1 MEQQSHN
8 TVVQTPSKDARNWA
22 MICHLAA
29 LSGYL
34 IPFGNILGPLI
45 IWAVKKD
52 DDPFINDQGKE
63 VLNFQLTM
71 TIGFIFCFIL
81 IFILIGAFLVVILGI
96 AVLIMT
102 IVGAINANE
111 GRYYRYPMTI
121 RFFK

>member
-1 MEQQSHN
+1 MEQQPVEIIVHA
-8 TVVQTPSKDARNWA
+8 PDKDARNWA

-45 IWAVKKD
+45 IWVLKKD

-71 TIGFIFCFIL
+71 TMVFLFCAIL
-81 IFILIGAFLVVILGI
+81 IFILIGFLLVAALGI
-96 AVLIMT
+96 AVLILT

>member
-1 MEQQSHN
+1 MEQQPVEIIVHA
-8 TVVQTPSKDARNWA
+8 PGKDARNWA

-45 IWAVKKD
+45 IWVLKKD

-71 TIGFIFCFIL
+71 TMVFLFCAIL
-81 IFILIGAFLVVILGI
+81 IFILIGFLLVAALGI
-96 AVLIMT
+96 AVLILT

>member
-1 MEQQSHN
+1 MEPQPVEIIVQS
-8 TVVQTPSKDARNWA
+8 PGKDARNWA
-22 MICHLAA
+22 MICHLSA

-45 IWAVKKD
+45 IWVLKKD

-71 TIGFIFCFIL
+71 TMVLFFCAIL
-81 IFILIGAFLVVILGI
+81 IFILIGFLLIAALGI

-102 IVGAINANE
+102 VVGAINANE

>member
-1 MEQQSHN
+1 MEPQAVEIIVQS
-8 TVVQTPSKDARNWA
+8 PGKDARNWA
-22 MICHLAA
+22 MICHLSA

-45 IWAVKKD
+45 VWVLKKD

-71 TIGFIFCFIL
+71 TMVLFFCAIL
-81 IFILIGAFLVVILGI
+81 IFILIGFLLIAALGI

-102 IVGAINANE
+102 VVGAINANE

>member
-1 MEQQSHN
+1 MEQQPVEILVHA
-8 TVVQTPSKDARNWA
+8 PGKEARNWA

-45 IWAVKKD
+45 IWVLKKD

-71 TIGFIFCFIL
+71 TMVLFFCAIL
-81 IFILIGAFLVVILGI
+81 IFILIGILLIAALGI
-96 AVLIMT
+96 AILIMT
-102 IVGAINANE
+102 VVGAINANE